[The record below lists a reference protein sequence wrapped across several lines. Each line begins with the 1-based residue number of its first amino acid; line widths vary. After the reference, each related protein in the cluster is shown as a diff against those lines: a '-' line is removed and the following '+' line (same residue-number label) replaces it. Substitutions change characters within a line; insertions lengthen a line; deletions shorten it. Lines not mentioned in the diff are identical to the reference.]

1 MEKFLSIPVTNEGN
15 QLVSCNDVKC
25 VEIGDENGANLTT
38 HVAIFYGSGKVVDIT
53 FTPAV
58 AGGSVAMRTS
68 VQDALEAALSTSWVN
83 VAYDYQP
90 SVVSN
95 TAATMVSISGID
107 IS

>member
-1 MEKFLSIPVTNEGN
+1 
-15 QLVSCNDVKC
+15 
-25 VEIGDENGANLTT
+25 
-38 HVAIFYGSGKVVDIT
+38 
-53 FTPAV
+53 
-58 AGGSVAMRTS
+58 MRTS